1 MRALKRVIA
10 ITLLSTL
17 PMVTSHAALGWF
29 TCEVHATGMAGPGA
43 TFIQLTDLAANPAFS
58 TKWFVGTTEIANQ
71 VLATA
76 LAAATSDMTVLLYA
90 DPDTGGF
97 PVALRLYLKK

>member
-29 TCEVHATGMAGPGA
+29 VCEVEMTGMVDSN
-43 TFIQLTDLAANPAFS
+43 FSFVNLTDLGSTPAFS
-58 TKWFVGTTEIANQ
+58 RKWFRSNSTIPNQ
-71 VLATA
+71 VLATT
-76 LAAATSDMTVLLYA
+76 LAALTNDMRVFVYL
-90 DPDTGGF
+90 DPDAPGF
-97 PVALRLYLKK
+97 PEVIRVYLMK